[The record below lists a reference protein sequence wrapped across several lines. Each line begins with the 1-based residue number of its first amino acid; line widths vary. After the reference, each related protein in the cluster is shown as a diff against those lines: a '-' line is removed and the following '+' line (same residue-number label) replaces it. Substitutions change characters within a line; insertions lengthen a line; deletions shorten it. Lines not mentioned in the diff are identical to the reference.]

1 VVLAATVATG
11 WSRAV
16 AIDLLW
22 DIGALIAG
30 GYRRLLS
37 SS

>member
-1 VVLAATVATG
+1 VDLAATVAAG
-11 WSRAV
+11 RHRAV
-16 AIDLLW
+16 AIDLLR
-22 DIGALIAG
+22 DIAALIAG